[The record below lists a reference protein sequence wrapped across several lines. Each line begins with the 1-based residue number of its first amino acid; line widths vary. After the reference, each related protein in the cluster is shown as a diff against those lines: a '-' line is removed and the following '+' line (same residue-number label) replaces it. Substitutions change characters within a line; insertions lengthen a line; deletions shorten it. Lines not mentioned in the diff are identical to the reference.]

1 MALPQSIDRTLLRHP
16 SCGSIPS
23 PRQDEDRCCVIFLP
37 YREHGFIRFTSD
49 RTRETLFEIK
59 MTGGSIIVWGAHYR
73 PYEFQACLTEDGA
86 TVGLAGTLRDR
97 LGTVVIFG
105 DHLTVAAGFR
115 VEIGRLPADYDPSWS
130 RDRS

>member
-1 MALPQSIDRTLLRHP
+1 MPALDY
-16 SCGSIPS
+16 GSPTS
-23 PRQDEDRCCVIFLP
+23 PRQAEDRCYVIFLP
-37 YREHGFIRFTSD
+37 YRDNGFIRFTSE

-73 PYEFQACLTEDGA
+73 PCEFQAGLTEDGA

-105 DHLTVAAGFR
+105 DHLSVAAGFR
-115 VEIGRLPADYDPSWS
+115 VEMGRLPADYVTSWS
-130 RDRS
+130 PSDR